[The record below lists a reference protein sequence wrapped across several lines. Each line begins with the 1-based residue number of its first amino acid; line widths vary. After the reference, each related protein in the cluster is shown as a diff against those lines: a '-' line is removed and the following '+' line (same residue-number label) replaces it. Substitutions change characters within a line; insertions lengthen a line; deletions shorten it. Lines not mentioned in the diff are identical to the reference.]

1 MKERILL
8 KTNLLVCLVIVAGFL
23 MTAVLSYRANYSASI
38 ENIEQVS
45 ALTSEDIYYQINSIL
60 TKPVNI
66 SLTMANDSLLKDFL
80 IGENAHLDDQE
91 YTQTLQEY
99 LNTYKE
105 KYQYDSV
112 FLVSAA
118 TSRYYN
124 LL

>member
-8 KTNLLVCLVIVAGFL
+8 KTNLLVCLVIIAGFL
-23 MTAVLSYRANYSASI
+23 ITAFLSYRANYSASI

-80 IGENAHLDDQE
+80 IGENRLI
-91 YTQTLQEY
+91 
-99 LNTYKE
+99 
-105 KYQYDSV
+105 
-112 FLVSAA
+112 F
-118 TSRYYN
+118 
-124 LL
+124 